1 MRAKARLW
9 ASGHRAPKAKP
20 DVSKQRALL
29 QLMQRMYAEGLS
41 LKAIGEEIGKS
52 HQYPYRA
59 FLREGVQLRPCR
71 GSGAEHSQWKGGV
84 IPATHGYRRVWIS
97 PSDELCKMRNHH
109 GYVLEHRLLL
119 ARSLGRPLLRS
130 ETVHHLNGNRL
141 DNRLENL
148 ELHQG
153 KHGKGVVMH
162 CLDCGSKRIGF
173 GPIGAVKEDN

>member
-1 MRAKARLW
+1 
-9 ASGHRAPKAKP
+9 
-20 DVSKQRALL
+20 
-29 QLMQRMYAEGLS
+29 
-41 LKAIGEEIGKS
+41 
-52 HQYPYRA
+52 
-59 FLREGVQLRPCR
+59 
-71 GSGAEHSQWKGGV
+71 
-84 IPATHGYRRVWIS
+84 
-97 PSDELCKMRNHH
+97 MRNHH